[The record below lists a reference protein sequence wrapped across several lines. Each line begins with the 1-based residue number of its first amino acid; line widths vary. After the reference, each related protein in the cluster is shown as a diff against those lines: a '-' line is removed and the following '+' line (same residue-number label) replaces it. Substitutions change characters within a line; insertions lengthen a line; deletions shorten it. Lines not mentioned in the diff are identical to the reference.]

1 MPELPEVETIVNDLR
16 PMVEGRS
23 IASVSLIWP
32 RMVLQPSAEEFC
44 RRLPGQTIRK
54 ITRLGKYLF
63 FRLTSGEILVL
74 HLRMTG
80 VLMFRRT
87 NSASTAPTPYVTAV
101 FTLDDGSE
109 LVFCDK
115 RKFGTASL
123 IENVV
128 EIAYKLGPDALD
140 PGITPASLGRKLSKR
155 KAPIKAVLCDQ
166 KFVAGIGN
174 MYADEALF
182 SSRIHPLRPANS
194 LSEEET
200 GRLHRAIR
208 EVLKMGIAN
217 AGATFSDYRRPG
229 GEKGSQQEY
238 FKAAHRGGQTC
249 YVCSTPIERISVRNR
264 GTYFCPR
271 CQGSPTCSGS

>member
-1 MPELPEVETIVNDLR
+1 
-16 PMVEGRS
+16 
-23 IASVSLIWP
+23 
-32 RMVLQPSAEEFC
+32 
-44 RRLPGQTIRK
+44 
-54 ITRLGKYLF
+54 
-63 FRLTSGEILVL
+63 
-74 HLRMTG
+74 
-80 VLMFRRT
+80 
-87 NSASTAPTPYVTAV
+87 V

-123 IENVV
+123 TADESDLDR
-128 EIAYKLGPDALD
+128 KLGPEPLD
-140 PGITPASLGRKLSKR
+140 PRFTPAVLAERLSKR

-208 EVLKMGIAN
+208 EVLKTGIAN

-229 GEKGSQQEY
+229 GEKGRQQDY